1 MNDEWEKNDPL
12 WKLLG
17 HAKPASVSPFFA
29 RNVLREIRQASPRQ
43 LLPDFLLRWMAVGAL
58 AVLTA
63 GFIVNLGAS
72 GRTPFSTLT
81 KSVDFTA
88 IFDEV
93 AGLDT
98 LVAVE
103 DVSISNYTAD
113 L

>member
-1 MNDEWEKNDPL
+1 MNDDWEKNDPL
-12 WKLLG
+12 WELLG
-17 HAKPASVSPFFA
+17 HAKPVSVSPFFA
-29 RNVLREIRQASPRQ
+29 RNVVREIRQAPARP
-43 LLPDFLLRWMAVGAL
+43 LIPAFLLRWMAAGAF

-63 GFIVNLGAS
+63 GFIVNLGAGDRAPS
-72 GRTPFSTLT
+72 PTLT
-81 KSVDFTA
+81 KSADFTA

-93 AGLDT
+93 AGLDA